1 MPSLISRDSTQS
13 TQGCGDFS
21 WLRGQSKLGR
31 GRQPA
36 DVEGRAVKEF
46 SLLASALFFLP
57 LA

>member
-13 TQGCGDFS
+13 TQVCGDLS
-21 WLRGQSKLGR
+21 WLRRQSKLGR

-36 DVEGRAVKEF
+36 DGEGRAVKEF
-46 SLLASALFFLP
+46 RLLASALFFLP

>member
-1 MPSLISRDSTQS
+1 MSSLISRDSTQS
-13 TQGCGDFS
+13 TQGCGDLS

-31 GRQPA
+31 DRQPA

-46 SLLASALFFLP
+46 SLASALFFLP